1 MESLALIQIVYI
13 LQLQEKIT
21 LLIFGWVKTS
31 QTKELYQIL
40 AQTDD
45 HHLITP
51 N

>member
-21 LLIFGWVKTS
+21 LLIFGWVKTN

-40 AQTDD
+40 VPIDD
-45 HHLITP
+45 RHFITP